1 MRIPKGSTVSKELS
15 KKFGKIFNT
24 KETFFFDI
32 GRENSDVN
40 LYGTHVQ
47 EYLNEKRQV
56 NLKER
61 ANGQQ
66 KSSSSFKLKI
76 NSKSDQDSSKGEK
89 KDGFRSD
96 SCLYESANET
106 KFKKH
111 ES

>member
-1 MRIPKGSTVSKELS
+1 MIVSIIKCKAKDWESQFKKE
-15 KKFGKIFNT
+15 FGGLPSDT
-24 KETFFFDI
+24 TL
-32 GRENSDVN
+32 SDVVKHKASI
-40 LYGTHVQ
+40 YGNHVDAFI
-47 EYLNEKRQV
+47 
-56 NLKER
+56 KER

-106 KFKKH
+106 KFEKH